1 MRQSRRECSWRW
13 VQILLFDLNATS
25 RAGGVGRCR
34 QPLRGDCEG
43 IVTHALNQLSE
54 AAVGWRDSG
63 GRTWPRMRI
72 RWWSILAN
80 SSSNSCQNCKL
91 KTLYIHVNP
100 RWMLSNPPPGRQT
113 AVARDRGF
121 DGRPR
126 PAYRTSSPQLGRW
139 LGCPSSSPV

>member
-1 MRQSRRECSWRW
+1 M
-13 VQILLFDLNATS
+13 LFDLNATS

-54 AAVGWRDSG
+54 AAVGWRDGG

-80 SSSNSCQNCKL
+80 PSSNSCQNCKL

-100 RWMLSNPPPGRQT
+100 GWMLSNPPPGRQT

-126 PAYRTSSPQLGRW
+126 PAYRTSSPPLSWVGGWVVHHLAQFNCFRELSVLG
-139 LGCPSSSPV
+139 V